1 MPAGGGFALYFR
13 EFYDEGL
20 AQASYLIADPHAGV
34 ALVVDPRRDVQ
45 SYLDVAERE
54 ELRIIAV
61 TETHIHADYLSG
73 SRELAAASGATLMLS
88 GEGGANWS
96 YAGLDG
102 SAHRLLRDGD
112 EIAIGD
118 VRVRALHTPGHTPE
132 HLAFA
137 VYDGAAS
144 ADPMLLLSGDFVFVG
159 DVGRPDL
166 LEQAVGVAGSADAG
180 ARQMFESLR
189 SKFLTLPDFVQVWP
203 GHGAGS
209 ACGKAMSAVP
219 STTVGYERRF
229 AWWAPFLRNGDV
241 DGFVRELL
249 DGQSDAP
256 SYFARMKTM
265 NRDGVPVLGRL
276 PQPAQMDAEA
286 VASALAGGATILD
299 ARDAESFATSHI
311 KGAVNVP
318 DGDRFSAWS
327 AWIVPADKPVLLV
340 APATRVADL
349 VRRLVR
355 VGIDTIRGYVAP
367 DSDGLPHSSLT
378 FVDAGRAHDLW
389 QSGAAVILDV
399 RNRGEYTAEHIP
411 GAVQIAAGRIVREI
425 DRVPHDRALVVHCA
439 SGGRAAVAASALA
452 ARGFENITCMTGG
465 IADWHERGYPLESG
479 LVAM

>member
-1 MPAGGGFALYFR
+1 LFFR
-13 EFYDEGL
+13 EFYDDGL

-34 ALVVDPRRDVQ
+34 ALVVDPRRDAQ
-45 SYLDVAERE
+45 PYLDLAERE
-54 ELRIIAV
+54 ELRIVAV

-73 SRELAAASGATLMLS
+73 ARELAAATGATLVLS
-88 GEGGANWS
+88 GEGGPNWS
-96 YAGLDG
+96 YAGLNG

-112 EIAIGD
+112 TIDIGD

-229 AWWAPFLRNGDV
+229 SWWAPFLRNDDV
-241 DGFVRELL
+241 EGFVDELL

-256 SYFARMKTM
+256 TYFARMKTM

-276 PQPAQMDAEA
+276 PQPAPMDAKSA
-286 VASALAGGATILD
+286 ASALAGGATILD
-299 ARDAESFATSHI
+299 ARDAASFAKSHI

-318 DGDRFSAWS
+318 DGDRFSTWS
-327 AWIVPADKPVLLV
+327 AWIVPADKPVILA
-340 APATRVADL
+340 APASRVPDL
-349 VRRLVR
+349 VRRLIR
-355 VGIDTIRGYVAP
+355 VGIDDVRGHVAP
-367 DSDGLPHSSLT
+367 EADGLPRATMT
-378 FVDAGRAHDLW
+378 FVDAGRAHDMW
-389 QSGAAVILDV
+389 QSGAAAIIDV
-399 RNRGEYTAEHIP
+399 RNRGEYAVEHIP
-411 GAVQIAAGRIVREI
+411 GAVQIAGGRIVREI
-425 DRVPHDRALVVHCA
+425 DRVPRDRPLVVHCA

-452 ARGFENITCMTGG
+452 AHGFENITCMTGG
-465 IADWHERGYPLESG
+465 LADWHERGFPLESG
-479 LVAM
+479 LEKTAAIP